1 MSLNK
6 SFEATYGLNASG
18 EKVINVAK
26 ADKTVLSDGVNVE
39 FFIDQNTIQ
48 KYDPTRGYDKNF
60 AIIYD
65 NRIYVSNTIIDE
77 PAGDF
82 DKFKWDT
89 LRVDP
94 SYIQIHETVGNG
106 YNLKSGEYIAAYT
119 NINDLTFNLPKQP
132 IEGDTIYIKEM
143 SGNNGYKF
151 LKVKKTTHN
160 LSWNGALVDS
170 HIITRPFAETLLIF
184 SGSTWNLFQIEHEI
198 VGRIV
203 STSLTKQKV
212 SSGEKIYRRSSTGP
226 INIELP
232 KHAVH
237 GDIIEFYDIDQ
248 MTAINHLF
256 VFVNNQEHSIGNLG
270 QKDFEARTSGTGRL
284 VFDSSVNLW
293 RIWDGDLRTRLKTI
307 TDDYDMLANDSVLVF
322 GANNTEER
330 TITINLP
337 KDNAEGDTAEIVL
350 TYMRKGQD
358 VKIKCADNDIIFTEK
373 KLLQFPK
380 RSEYPPEVDWVEVTE
395 LVFNGTSDYVPYIKL
410 AYSDKKDKGGWF
422 VQAAIPTV
430 ERVDFKNPDRLGV
443 IALATQEQAN
453 VDKDSNPEKE
463 IAITPSTLANRTA
476 TEKREGIAR
485 ISTTAEVNQIS
496 TATYLDTTI
505 VTPKKLNERT
515 ATEDRRGLAELATQE
530 ETNKGLDDTTIVTPK
545 KLNDRKASEELSG
558 IAKIVASNGTP
569 GTQRDFAGTGV
580 YDFTNNTDIVT
591 PGAVH
596 ELISTENAHGVVYLA
611 TETEVIDAPVMD
623 PEFPVVVTPV
633 QLHKKTATETRI
645 GFGKIATQD
654 EVNAGTDDFS
664 YVTSKKL
671 NDRKASETLTGLSR
685 YATQDEFNAGDKE
698 LISEPA
704 KIKTFLKDKR
714 LEVNTDSGLTLTGN
728 IWDKATIN
736 IKASTETQRGTT
748 TIASQVQVD
757 EGTDHT
763 IIVTPK
769 TLHNKKSTEDK
780 EGIIQVADYDETIAG
795 TVVNKAVSPKNFVN
809 AIRTP
814 KNGLEATT
822 VNRGVVRLPADASV
836 WEGTDKD
843 GSTGTYEHEGFA
855 VSPRELN
862 KALSHYLP
870 IEGRAVDS
878 DKFNGLVEADFVR
891 RNKDQTIE
899 GKITFKETI
908 SLEKALTSTSDATF
922 VNTNTDVINI
932 GNGTKGTINFKS
944 TTPWTIEA
952 EDKLKINTVEIEQD
966 GTINLKGINATGV
979 VDALIFNV
987 DGTKVISKD
996 GLNTDIGIKEQQ
1008 LRLFSKDPDA
1018 TKINDSTIIVDT
1030 NMKDKGKGHFIL
1042 RNGDTVEGDM
1052 TFIKP
1057 IRVQKEQMKA
1067 SVKPVAG
1074 SFTSEIKDKAIYDT
1088 YPGIAVPVIDPETS
1102 LVTDYTYVKG
1112 PGLLTQIGDSA
1123 DFVYQTW
1130 IPQALG
1136 AEANQFNRTVWTR
1149 VYNPVKK
1156 DWDEWGR
1163 VYNTNNPPT
1172 AKDIGAVSTVGST
1185 FETLTINQ
1193 WLQVGPVRL
1202 VPNPVTKTVDFVWV
1216 G

>member
-1 MSLNK
+1 MSENK
-6 SFEATYGLNASG
+6 SFRATYGLDASG

-26 ADKTVLSDGVNVE
+26 ADKNVLSDGVNVD

-48 KYDPTRGYDKNF
+48 HYNPDRGYDKSF

-65 NRIYVSNTIIDE
+65 NRIYVSNTVIDE
-77 PAGDF
+77 PAGEF
-82 DKFKWDT
+82 DKFKWDS

-94 SYIQIHETVGNG
+94 SYKQIHETVGNG
-106 YNLKSGEYIAAYT
+106 YNLSSGEFIAAYT
-119 NINDLTFNLPKQP
+119 NINDLTFNLPKTP
-132 IEGDTIYIKEM
+132 IEGDTISIKEM

-151 LKVKKTTHN
+151 LKVKKTTHGM
-160 LSWNGALVDS
+160 SWNGQVVDS
-170 HIITRPFAETLLIF
+170 HIITRPFSETLLVF
-184 SGSTWNLFQIEHEI
+184 SGDTWSLFQVEHEI
-198 VGRIV
+198 IGRVI
-203 STSLTKQKV
+203 STSLTKQKL
-212 SSGEKIYRRSSTGP
+212 SAGERIYRRSSTGP
-226 INIELP
+226 ILVELP
-232 KHAVH
+232 KYAVN
-237 GDIIEFYDIDQ
+237 GDVIEFYDLEGL
-248 MTAINHLF
+248 TAINHLF
-256 VFVNNQEHSIGNLG
+256 VYVNNQEHAISELG
-270 QKDFEARTSGTGRL
+270 KKEIEVKTSGNGRM
-284 VFDSSVNLW
+284 VFDASNNLW
-293 RIWDGDLRTRLKTI
+293 RIWDGDIRSRIKTI
-307 TDDYDMLANDSVLVF
+307 TEDYDMISNDSVLVF
-322 GANNTEER
+322 GSNNTEEK
-330 TITINLP
+330 TITIKLP
-337 KDNAEGDTAEIVL
+337 KDIAEGDTAEIIL
-350 TYMRKGQD
+350 GYMRKGQT
-358 VKIKCADNDIIFTEK
+358 VKIVCADQDIIFTEK
-373 KLLQFPK
+373 SLLQFPK
-380 RSEYPPEVDWVEVTE
+380 RSEYPPEMDWVEVSE
-395 LVFNGTSDYVPYIKL
+395 LEFNGTTDYVPYIKL
-410 AYSDKKDKGGWF
+410 AYTEKVKSGWF
-422 VQAAIPTV
+422 VQECIPTV
-430 ERVDFKNPDRLGV
+430 ERVDFDSPDRLGV
-443 IALATQEQAN
+443 IALATQDQAN
-453 VDKDSNPEKE
+453 VDKDNNPEKE
-463 IAITPSTLANRTA
+463 IAITPFTLANRTA
-476 TEKREGIAR
+476 KENREGIAR
-485 ISTTAEVNQIS
+485 ISTTDEVNQVS
-496 TATYLDTTI
+496 TATYLDSTI

-515 ATEDRRGLAELATQE
+515 ATEERRGLAEIATQD
-530 ETNKGLDDTTIVTPK
+530 ETNLGKDDTTIVTPK
-545 KLNDRKASEELSG
+545 KLDARKASEELTG
-558 IAKIVASNGTP
+558 IAKIVASKGTP

-580 YDFTNNTDIVT
+580 YDFNNNTDIVT
-591 PGAVH
+591 PAAAH
-596 ELISTENAHGVVYLA
+596 ELISTETAHGVVYLA
-611 TETEVIDAPVMD
+611 TETEVIDAPAMD
-623 PEFPVVVTPV
+623 AKYPVVVTPE
-633 QLHKKTATETRI
+633 QLHKKTASEERI
-645 GFGKIATQD
+645 GFSKIATQD
-654 EVNAGTDDFS
+654 EVNEGTDDFS

-698 LISEPA
+698 LISEPS

-748 TIASQVQVD
+748 NIASQVQVD

-780 EGIIQVADYDETIAG
+780 EGIIQVASYDETITG
-795 TVVNKAVSPKNFVN
+795 TVVNKAVSPKNFVD

-836 WEGTDKD
+836 WDGTDKD

-862 KALSHYLP
+862 KALGHYLP

-878 DKFNGLVEADFVR
+878 DKFNGLVEDDFVR

-899 GKITFKETI
+899 GKITFKETV

-996 GLNTDIGIKEQQ
+996 GLNTDIGTKEQQ

-1030 NMKDKGKGHFIL
+1030 NLKDKGKGHFIL
-1042 RNGDTVEGDM
+1042 RGGDTVEGDM

-1067 SVKPVAG
+1067 SVKQVAG

-1136 AEANQFNRTVWTR
+1136 TEANQFNRTVWTR